1 MTQLAQRQYHYHH
14 YQKLR
19 LAPWRVAALLGCCL
33 LLLTA
38 SCQRP
43 DDVVVSIKTRH
54 YTRTLAEVAQ
64 GQLTPT
70 LQDADYQLVS
80 DMAMLSAIVYSGVKS
95 TNHRPDYRQDTVKY
109 AVERRELAQHGWQPF
124 AFSCPLTPAK
134 GQRILSGLVYDV
146 WVRPG
151 AVPLA
156 VLVFRGTNY
165 LEFADWVANTRP
177 VTNWPGL
184 WDQYE
189 QARALTP
196 VLVAKLDSA
205 YGGRERIF
213 AAGHSLGGGLAQHA
227 SYHSPRIG
235 KVFAFNS
242 SPLTGYF
249 DVAKKQ
255 RLLHG
260 STRRTYLVYESYEVL
275 ALFRAAP
282 SYLDRFKKADIV
294 VVRYNF
300 STGLDSPSPFRQHQ
314 MQRLV
319 AGLRAGGSLIP

>member
-1 MTQLAQRQYHYHH
+1 
-14 YQKLR
+14 
-19 LAPWRVAALLGCCL
+19 L
-33 LLLTA
+33 LLLSA
-38 SCQRP
+38 CQQP
-43 DDVVVSIKTRH
+43 DDVVVTIKGWQYH
-54 YTRTLAEVAQ
+54 RTPAELAQ

-70 LQDADYQLVS
+70 LHDADYQLVS
-80 DMAMLSAIVYSGVKS
+80 DMAMLSAIVYSGVHS
-95 TNHRPDYRQDTVKY
+95 TNHRPDYRQDTAKY
-109 AVERRELAQHGWQPF
+109 AVERRELARRGWRPFPF
-124 AFSCPLTPAK
+124 AYPLRAAAGRK
-134 GQRILSGLVYDV
+134 MLAGLVFDV

-151 AVPLA
+151 PVPLA

-196 VLVAKLDSA
+196 AVVARLDSV
-205 YGGRERIF
+205 YGGRARIM

-227 SYHSPRIG
+227 GYTCPRIE
-235 KVFAFNS
+235 KVFAFDS

-249 DVAKKQ
+249 DVAKKE

-260 STRRTYLVYESYEVL
+260 SKRRTFLVYESYEVL
-275 ALFRAAP
+275 ALFRLVPA
-282 SYLDRFKKADIV
+282 YLDRFREVDIV
-294 VVRYNF
+294 AVRYNF
-300 STGLDSPSPFRQHQ
+300 ATGLEAPSPFQQHQ

-319 AGLRAGGSLIP
+319 AGLNAVK